1 MSRDKN
7 DPRHERIAMTVG
19 WAPSTFSAGAVLFPR
34 GDPRETLWRDLDHH
48 GVTNEVLRTVKH
60 LSNAG
65 RLELRRQFAGMIA
78 GMLDLDV
85 ANLIIRT
92 LQTYDELVAAGERT
106 TAAPT
111 SVEIV
116 QLLAVPIPW
125 ATYAD
130 VQLRVDEVPRLTIRF
145 TLNVVLEISAEAVV
159 ENGRLVA
166 VRSGQCTV
174 TVTLNANEIP
184 LTTNV
189 ATLDLA
195 MRLPLGSGIP
205 LTRVYRSPG
214 SCGSGRTRSP
224 NVSSKHVR

>member
-1 MSRDKN
+1 MSRDKKV
-7 DPRHERIAMTVG
+7 PRHERIAMTVG
-19 WAPSTFSAGAVLFPR
+19 WAPSTISAGAVLFPR
-34 GDPRETLWRDLDHH
+34 GDAHEALWQGLDHH
-48 GVTNEVLRTVKH
+48 GVTGEVLRTVKH

-85 ANLIIRT
+85 ADLIIRT
-92 LQTYDELVAAGERT
+92 LQTYDELNAAGERT
-106 TAAPT
+106 AATPT

-125 ATYAD
+125 ITYAD
-130 VQLRVDEVPRLTIRF
+130 VQLRVDEVPRFTIRF
-145 TLNVVLEISAEAVV
+145 SLNVVLEISAEAVV
-159 ENGRLVA
+159 RSGRLVA

-174 TVTLNANEIP
+174 TVTLNANETP

-195 MRLPLGSGIP
+195 INLPLGPGIP
-205 LTRVYRSPG
+205 LTRVYRP
-214 SCGSGRTRSP
+214 
-224 NVSSKHVR
+224 V

>member
-1 MSRDKN
+1 
-7 DPRHERIAMTVG
+7 MTVG

-34 GDPRETLWRDLDHH
+34 GDAHEALWRDLDHH
-48 GVTNEVLRTVKH
+48 GVAGEVLRAVKH

-65 RLELRRQFAGMIA
+65 RSELRRQFAGMIA
-78 GMLDLDV
+78 GILDLDV

-92 LQTYDELVAAGERT
+92 LQTYDELMAAGERT
-106 TAAPT
+106 AAAPT

-125 ATYAD
+125 TTYAD

-145 TLNVVLEISAEAVV
+145 KLDVVLEISAEAVV
-159 ENGRLVA
+159 KGGRLVA

-174 TVTLNANEIP
+174 TVTLNANEVP

-195 MRLPLGSGIP
+195 ACLRLGSGVP
-205 LTRVYRSPG
+205 LARVYRP
-214 SCGSGRTRSP
+214 
-224 NVSSKHVR
+224 V